1 MVLGDSTLEPLTPS
15 VNVPL
20 VEIFSPEMSNLKII
34 GDTAS
39 LSIKNWPVLSFVY
52 LGCFSGVIFH

>member
-39 LSIKNWPVLSFVY
+39 LSIKNWPDLCFVY
-52 LGCFSGVIFH
+52 